1 MNRSH
6 LFRRPVPFTQYLRY
20 LGNRIALFSTGGL
33 MTLLG
38 GGGLLLIG
46 LFVIAPWHCHLL
58 LPSVSSWPLLL
69 LLLFPFSLAL
79 MSCGERNIGLARHM
93 EALAPCTRHNVN
105 LLPEQECLVRA
116 SMPRPEMAS
125 EVLLRSVVSR
135 SSEPTAQLLRVGE
148 YPKQHQAINSG
159 MMLP

>member
-6 LFRRPVPFTQYLRY
+6 LFRRPVPFTDYLRY

-38 GGGLLLIG
+38 GGGMLLIG
-46 LFVIAPWHCHLL
+46 LFVIAPSNCHLL

-93 EALAPCTRHNVN
+93 EALAPCTRHNIG
-105 LLPEQECLVRA
+105 LLPEEESLVRA
-116 SMPRPEMAS
+116 SMPIPDTTSA
-125 EVLLRSVVSR
+125 VLLRSVVSS
-135 SSEPTAQLLRVGE
+135 SSEPTSQLLRVGDP
-148 YPKQHQAINSG
+148 PKPH
-159 MMLP
+159 

>member
-20 LGNRIALFSTGGL
+20 LGNRIALFSTGGV

-38 GGGLLLIG
+38 GAGLLLIG
-46 LFVIAPWHCHLL
+46 LFVIAPAHCHML

-79 MSCGERNIGLARHM
+79 MSCGERNLGLARHM
-93 EALAPCTRHNVN
+93 EALAPCTRHNIN
-105 LLPEQECLVRA
+105 LLPEQESLVRA
-116 SMPRPEMAS
+116 SMPLSENAS
-125 EVLLRSVVSR
+125 TTLLRPVT
-135 SSEPTAQLLRVGE
+135 SSSIDPPSQLLR
-148 YPKQHQAINSG
+148 IRDSR
-159 MMLP
+159 